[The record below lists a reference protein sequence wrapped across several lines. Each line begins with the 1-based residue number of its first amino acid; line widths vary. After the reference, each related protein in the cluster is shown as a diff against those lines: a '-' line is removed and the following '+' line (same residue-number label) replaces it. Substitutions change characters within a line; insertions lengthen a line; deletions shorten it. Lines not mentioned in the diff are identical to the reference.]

1 MQFLKRN
8 QEKGK
13 WVLGNQDTD
22 NVLSLKISKSET
34 TLIANGKEETL
45 KILFI
50 EYIRLEIQV

>member
-1 MQFLKRN
+1 M
-8 QEKGK
+8 
-13 WVLGNQDTD
+13 LGNQDTD